1 MSLGSILARFLLK
14 VQKKSINIMKEE
26 NENIKDE
33 ESVNNTQNETNENVT
48 DAENKAEETTDK
60 NEEDGVKDSTEEKET
75 DPLEAALN
83 EIAQLKDKY
92 LRSVAEFDNYR
103 KRTLKEKAELIL
115 NGSEKAVQA
124 ILPIIDDMER
134 ALANSEKTEDAEV
147 LKEGMKL
154 IYQKTNKIM
163 EGLGVKKIDTT
174 DADFDTNFHEAV
186 AMVPGM
192 GDEKK
197 GKVLDC
203 VQTGYTL
210 NDKVIRHAKVAVGQ

>member
-1 MSLGSILARFLLK
+1 
-14 VQKKSINIMKEE
+14 MKEE
-26 NENIKDE
+26 KDNIKE
-33 ESVNNTQNETNENVT
+33 AKQEAEAMEATRETEQANETQKTET
-48 DAENKAEETTDK
+48 EETCTNTAEGVEEEEAS
-60 NEEDGVKDSTEEKET
+60 NETSGEKDELT
-75 DPLEAALN
+75 AAQE

-134 ALANSEKTEDAEV
+134 AIANAEKTDDVNV
-147 LKEGMKL
+147 LREGMQL

-163 EGLGVKKIDTT
+163 ESLGVKKIET
-174 DADFDTNFHEAV
+174 DNADFDTNFHEAV

-192 GDEKK
+192 GDDKK

>member
-1 MSLGSILARFLLK
+1 
-14 VQKKSINIMKEE
+14 MKEE
-26 NENIKDE
+26 DKNIKDKECVKNTQDETCNKSKADETTNEEATADDKNKNEE
-33 ESVNNTQNETNENVT
+33 ESVQS
-48 DAENKAEETTDK
+48 
-60 NEEDGVKDSTEEKET
+60 DSKEQET
-75 DPLEAALN
+75 DPLEKAQD

-115 NGSEKAVQA
+115 NGSEKAIQA

-134 ALANSEKTEDAEV
+134 ALANSEKTDDVEV

-154 IYQKTNKIM
+154 IYQKTNKVM
-163 EGLGVKKIDTT
+163 ESLGVKKIDTN

-192 GDEKK
+192 GDDKK